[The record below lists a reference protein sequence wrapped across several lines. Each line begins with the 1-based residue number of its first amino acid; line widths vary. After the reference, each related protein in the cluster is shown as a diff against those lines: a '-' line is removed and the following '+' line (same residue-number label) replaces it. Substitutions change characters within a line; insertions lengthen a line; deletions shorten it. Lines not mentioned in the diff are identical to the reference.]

1 MKQTRLGLGVVLL
14 TLFWSVGGVQ
24 TQADEQD
31 QRLDPA
37 GIYKLPHEVIPPA
50 SLRALKENLLN
61 SSETASDPIT
71 SIRQVLDP
79 YYAQFVDPKRTEE
92 ERRLGLIFTEKTD
105 RNSLRLLI
113 LKMLGKIT
121 GGQQLRDSP
130 ILFELH
136 WLLSQEYSKKKQNFK
151 ALEEALAALRYRD
164 FSHTEEAFSK
174 EERLR
179 ELYDTNEVERAK
191 EHANAKKELEKAN
204 LDLEKAKDRI
214 HLLEAASVREKDL
227 IFESNPPANARK
239 VTANDITLAKQDLK
253 NADDTLKKAANAYK
267 DSFENNYYPFFKRK
281 SREDAETVFTL
292 AKFVKESEN
301 ENKERLK
308 VVNKTSVSGQGIFVL
323 FDYKRNTDFFA
334 YAALLELAFRL
345 DPEYSPVV
353 LALAEELKASGK
365 KSKSLDFFLKY
376 LALALKENKTPSE
389 MAYVYRAIASLHTE
403 LKQYVLAAEF
413 YEKYYQSEP
422 DPKKK
427 GIYAFELGNFFES
440 KLGNLES
447 GKKYYED
454 WLQIREQEKATASDL
469 SFIDSQERIRME
481 VLAYLGISKL
491 YRYEK
496 KPPKEKEELI
506 RSVQAYDRLREN
518 LRLEEEK
525 YSLGK
530 KELLQIKKGL
540 LERTNDQ
547 DMAQYRLKSLEME
560 ESKEKMDIIRTKL
573 DASPGPRAM
582 QRLSVLY
589 EFEKNY
595 GESKRMN
602 EEILK
607 VGNQTEI
614 NLALKNIERINKIL
628 EDGMQRDPYP
638 RDPLSGDTY

>member
-1 MKQTRLGLGVVLL
+1 MKQTRLKLGAILLILFGLGV
-14 TLFWSVGGVQ
+14 GVR
-24 TQADEQD
+24 TEADEQD

-50 SLRALKENLLN
+50 NLRTLKENLLN
-61 SSETASDPIT
+61 SSETVSDPIT

-92 ERRLGLIFTEKTD
+92 ERRLGRIFTEKTD
-105 RNSLRLLI
+105 RNTLRLLI
-113 LKMLGKIT
+113 LKMMNKIT
-121 GGQQLRDSP
+121 GGEQLRDSP

-191 EHANAKKELEKAN
+191 QHAKVKKELEKAN
-204 LDLEKAKDRI
+204 VDLEKAKDRV
-214 HLLEAASVREKDL
+214 HLLEASSAREKDL
-227 IFESNPPANARK
+227 IFESNPPNNARK
-239 VTANDITLAKQDLK
+239 VTANDISLAKQGVK
-253 NADDTLKKAANAYK
+253 NADDSLKRAASAYK

-281 SREDAETVFTL
+281 SREDADTVFTL
-292 AKFVKESEN
+292 AKFIKESEN

-345 DPEYSPVV
+345 DPEHSQVV

-365 KSKSLDFFLKY
+365 KAKSLDFFLKF
-376 LALALKENKTPSE
+376 LALALKENKTPAE
-389 MAYVYRAIASLHTE
+389 IAYVYRAIASLHTE

-413 YEKYYQSEP
+413 YEKYYLSEP

-427 GIYAFELGNFFES
+427 GIYAFELGNFFEG

-454 WLQIREQEKATASDL
+454 WLQIREQEKAAASDL
-469 SFIDSQERIRME
+469 SFPESQERIRME

-496 KPPKEKEELI
+496 KPPKEKEELVKSI
-506 RSVQAYDRLREN
+506 QAYDRLREN

-525 YSLGK
+525 YSQGK

>member
-1 MKQTRLGLGVVLL
+1 MVLL

-37 GIYKLPHEVIPPA
+37 GIYTLPHEIIPPA
-50 SLRALKENLLN
+50 SLRTLKENLLN

-92 ERRLGLIFTEKTD
+92 ERRLGRIFTEKTD

-253 NADDTLKKAANAYK
+253 NADEALKKAANAYK

>member
-1 MKQTRLGLGVVLL
+1 MKLARLQRGAFLLLLLWLGI
-14 TLFWSVGGVQ
+14 GVQ

-50 SLRALKENLLN
+50 NLRQLKENLLN
-61 SSETASDPIT
+61 SSESVADPIT

-92 ERRLGLIFTEKTD
+92 ERRLGRIFTEKTD
-105 RNSLRLLI
+105 RNTLRLLI

-121 GGQQLRDSP
+121 QANQLRDSP
-130 ILFELH
+130 ILYELH
-136 WLLSQEYSKKKQNFK
+136 WLLAVEYSKKKQNFK
-151 ALEEALAALRYRD
+151 ALEEAVAALRYRD

-179 ELYDTNEVERAK
+179 ELYDTNEVERARQ
-191 EHANAKKELEKAN
+191 HSSSKKELEKSN
-204 LDLEKAKDRI
+204 VDLEKAKDRV
-214 HLLEAASVREKDL
+214 HLLEAASVREKEL
-227 IFESNPPANARK
+227 IFESGPPSNRK
-239 VTANDITLAKQDLK
+239 VSANDITLAKQDVKTAEDALK
-253 NADDTLKKAANAYK
+253 RADNSYK

-281 SREDAETVFTL
+281 SREDSDAIFTL
-292 AKFVKESEN
+292 AKYVKESEN

-334 YAALLELAFRL
+334 YAALLELAFKL

-365 KSKSLDFFLKY
+365 KAKSLDFYLKY
-376 LALALKENKTPSE
+376 LALALKENKTPAEIAS
-389 MAYVYRAIASLHTE
+389 VYRSIASLHTE

-413 YEKYYQSEP
+413 YEKYYLSEP

-440 KLGNLES
+440 KLGNLEA
-447 GKKYYED
+447 GKKYYQD
-454 WLQIREQEKATASDL
+454 WIEIRDQEKATSAEL
-469 SFIDSQERIRME
+469 SFPESQERIRME

-496 KPPKEKEELI
+496 KPPKEKDELI
-506 RSVQAYDRLREN
+506 KSIQAYDRLREN
-518 LRLEEEK
+518 LRLEETK
-525 YSLGK
+525 YSQGK

-582 QRLSVLY
+582 QRLSILY

-638 RDPLSGDTY
+638 RDPLAGDTY

>member
-1 MKQTRLGLGVVLL
+1 MKQTRLILGAILLILFGLGV
-14 TLFWSVGGVQ
+14 SVR
-24 TQADEQD
+24 TEADEQD

-37 GIYKLPHEVIPPA
+37 GIYKLPHEVILPA
-50 SLRALKENLLN
+50 SLRTLKENLLN

-92 ERRLGLIFTEKTD
+92 ERRLGRIFTEKTD
-105 RNSLRLLI
+105 RNTLRLLI
-113 LKMLGKIT
+113 LKMMNKIT

-151 ALEEALAALRYRD
+151 ALEEALSALRYRD
-164 FSHTEEAFSK
+164 FSHTEESFSK

-179 ELYDTNEVERAK
+179 ELYDTSEVERAK
-191 EHANAKKELEKAN
+191 QHAKVKKELEKAN
-204 LDLEKAKDRI
+204 SDLEKAKDKV
-214 HLLEAASVREKDL
+214 HLLEASSAREKDL
-227 IFESNPPANARK
+227 IFESNPPSNARK
-239 VTANDITLAKQDLK
+239 VTANDISLAKQDVK
-253 NADDTLKKAANAYK
+253 NADDSLKRAAGAYK

-281 SREDAETVFTL
+281 SREDADTVFAL

-376 LALALKENKTPSE
+376 LALALKENKTPAE
-389 MAYVYRAIASLHTE
+389 IAYVYRAIASLHTE

-413 YEKYYQSEP
+413 YEKYYLSEP

-447 GKKYYED
+447 GRKYYED

-469 SFIDSQERIRME
+469 SFPEAQERIRME

-496 KPPKEKEELI
+496 KPPKEKEELVKSI
-506 RSVQAYDRLREN
+506 QAYDRLREN

-525 YSLGK
+525 YSQGK

>member
-1 MKQTRLGLGVVLL
+1 MKQTRLILGVILLIVFGLGVNVR
-14 TLFWSVGGVQ
+14 TE
-24 TQADEQD
+24 ADEQD

-50 SLRALKENLLN
+50 TLRTLKENLLN
-61 SSETASDPIT
+61 SSDTASDPIT

-92 ERRLGLIFTEKTD
+92 ERRLGRIFTEKTD
-105 RNSLRLLI
+105 RNTLRLLI

-121 GGQQLRDSP
+121 QGQQLRDSP

-164 FSHTEEAFSK
+164 FSHTEESFSK

-179 ELYDTNEVERAK
+179 ELYDSNEVDRARQ
-191 EHANAKKELEKAN
+191 HAKVKKELEKAN
-204 LDLEKAKDRI
+204 TDLENAKDRV
-214 HLLEAASVREKDL
+214 HLLEASSAREKDL
-227 IFESNPPANARK
+227 IFESNPPTNARK
-239 VTANDITLAKQDLK
+239 VTSNDISLAKQNVK
-253 NADDTLKKAANAYK
+253 NADDALKKAANTYK

-281 SREDAETVFTL
+281 SREDADTVFTL
-292 AKFVKESEN
+292 AKFVKDSEN

-345 DPEYSPVV
+345 DPEHSQVV

-365 KSKSLDFFLKY
+365 KAKSLDFFLKF
-376 LALALKENKTPSE
+376 LALALKENKTPAE
-389 MAYVYRAIASLHTE
+389 IAYVYRAIASLHTE

-413 YEKYYQSEP
+413 YEKYYLSEP

-454 WLQIREQEKATASDL
+454 WLQIREQEKATATDL
-469 SFIDSQERIRME
+469 SFTDSQERIRME
-481 VLAYLGISKL
+481 VIAYLGISKL

-506 RSVQAYDRLREN
+506 KSIQAYDRLREN

-573 DASPGPRAM
+573 DTSPGPRAM

-589 EFEKNY
+589 EFEKDY
-595 GESKRMN
+595 GQSKKMN

>member
-1 MKQTRLGLGVVLL
+1 MKQTRLILGVLLLIVFGLGVNVR
-14 TLFWSVGGVQ
+14 TE
-24 TQADEQD
+24 ADEQD

-50 SLRALKENLLN
+50 TLRTLKENLLN
-61 SSETASDPIT
+61 SSDTTSDPIT

-92 ERRLGLIFTEKTD
+92 ERRLGRIFTEKTD
-105 RNSLRLLI
+105 RNTLRLLI

-121 GGQQLRDSP
+121 QGQRLRDSP

-164 FSHTEEAFSK
+164 FSHTEESFSK

-179 ELYDTNEVERAK
+179 ELYDTNEVERARQ
-191 EHANAKKELEKAN
+191 HAKAKKELDKAN
-204 LDLEKAKDRI
+204 LDLEKAKDRV
-214 HLLEAASVREKDL
+214 HLLEAASAREKDL
-227 IFESNPPANARK
+227 IFESNPPSNARK
-239 VTANDITLAKQDLK
+239 VTVNDITLAKQDVK
-253 NADDTLKKAANAYK
+253 NADDSLKRAANTYK

-281 SREDAETVFTL
+281 SREDADTVFTL
-292 AKFVKESEN
+292 AKFVKDSEN

-345 DPEYSPVV
+345 DPEHSQIV

-376 LALALKENKTPSE
+376 LALALKENKTPAE
-389 MAYVYRAIASLHTE
+389 IAYVYRAIASLHTE

-413 YEKYYQSEP
+413 YEKYYLAEP

-447 GKKYYED
+447 GKKYYQD

-469 SFIDSQERIRME
+469 SFPDSQERIRME

-496 KPPKEKEELI
+496 KPVKEKEELI
-506 RSVQAYDRLREN
+506 RSIQAYDRLREN

-589 EFEKNY
+589 EFEKDY
-595 GESKRMN
+595 GQSKRMN

>member
-1 MKQTRLGLGVVLL
+1 MKQTRLILGAILLIIFGLGV
-14 TLFWSVGGVQ
+14 SVR
-24 TQADEQD
+24 TEADEQD

-37 GIYKLPHEVIPPA
+37 GIYKLPHEIIPPA
-50 SLRALKENLLN
+50 NLRVLKENLLN
-61 SSETASDPIT
+61 SSETVSDPIT

-92 ERRLGLIFTEKTD
+92 ERRLGRIFTEKTD
-105 RNSLRLLI
+105 RNTLRLLI

-136 WLLSQEYSKKKQNFK
+136 WMLSQEYSKKKQNFK

-164 FSHTEEAFSK
+164 FSHTEESFSK

-179 ELYDTNEVERAK
+179 ELYDTNEVEKARQHAK
-191 EHANAKKELEKAN
+191 VKKELEKAN
-204 LDLEKAKDRI
+204 LDLEKAKDRV
-214 HLLEAASVREKDL
+214 HLLEASSAREKDL
-227 IFESNPPANARK
+227 IFESNPPSNARK
-239 VTANDITLAKQDLK
+239 VTANDITLAKQDVK
-253 NADDTLKKAANAYK
+253 NADDSLKRAASAYK

-281 SREDAETVFTL
+281 SREDADTVFAL

-376 LALALKENKTPSE
+376 LALALKENKTPAE
-389 MAYVYRAIASLHTE
+389 MAYAYRAIASLHTE

-413 YEKYYQSEP
+413 YEKYYLSEP
-422 DPKKK
+422 DYKKK

-447 GKKYYED
+447 GKKYYEE
-454 WLQIREQEKATASDL
+454 WLQIREQEKATALDL
-469 SFIDSQERIRME
+469 SFPEAQERIRME

-496 KPPKEKEELI
+496 KPPKEKEELVKSI
-506 RSVQAYDRLREN
+506 QAYDRLREN

-525 YSLGK
+525 YSQGK

-573 DASPGPRAM
+573 DTSPGPRAM

>member
-1 MKQTRLGLGVVLL
+1 MKQTRLILGVLLLIVFGLGVNVR
-14 TLFWSVGGVQ
+14 TE
-24 TQADEQD
+24 ADEQD

-50 SLRALKENLLN
+50 TLRTLKENLLN
-61 SSETASDPIT
+61 SSDTTSDPIT

-92 ERRLGLIFTEKTD
+92 ERRLGRIFTEKTD
-105 RNSLRLLI
+105 RNTLRLLI

-121 GGQQLRDSP
+121 QGQQLRDSP

-164 FSHTEEAFSK
+164 FSHTEELFSK

-179 ELYDTNEVERAK
+179 ELYDTNEVERARQ
-191 EHANAKKELEKAN
+191 HAKAKKELDKAN
-204 LDLEKAKDRI
+204 LDLEKAKDRV
-214 HLLEAASVREKDL
+214 HLLEAASAREKDL
-227 IFESNPPANARK
+227 IFESNPPSNARK
-239 VTANDITLAKQDLK
+239 VTANDITLAKQDVK
-253 NADDTLKKAANAYK
+253 NADDSLKRAANTYK

-281 SREDAETVFTL
+281 SREDADTVFTL
-292 AKFVKESEN
+292 AKFVKDSEN

-345 DPEYSPVV
+345 DPEHSQIV

-376 LALALKENKTPSE
+376 LALALKENKTPAE
-389 MAYVYRAIASLHTE
+389 IAYVYRAIASLHTE

-413 YEKYYQSEP
+413 YEKYYLAEP

-447 GKKYYED
+447 GKKYYQD

-469 SFIDSQERIRME
+469 SFPDSQERIRME

-496 KPPKEKEELI
+496 KPVKEKEELI
-506 RSVQAYDRLREN
+506 RSIQAYDRLREN

-589 EFEKNY
+589 EFEKDY
-595 GESKRMN
+595 GQSKRMN

>member
-1 MKQTRLGLGVVLL
+1 MKQTRLILGVLL
-14 TLFWSVGGVQ
+14 LIFFGFGVNVR
-24 TQADEQD
+24 TEADEQD

-50 SLRALKENLLN
+50 SLRTLKENLLN
-61 SSETASDPIT
+61 STDTASDPIT
-71 SIRQVLDP
+71 TIRQVLDP

-92 ERRLGLIFTEKTD
+92 ERRLGRIFTEKTD
-105 RNSLRLLI
+105 RNTLRLLI

-121 GGQQLRDSP
+121 TGQQLRDSP

-164 FSHTEEAFSK
+164 FSHTEESFSK

-179 ELYDTNEVERAK
+179 ELYDTNEVERARQ
-191 EHANAKKELEKAN
+191 HAKVKKELEKAN
-204 LDLEKAKDRI
+204 LDLENAKDRV
-214 HLLEAASVREKDL
+214 HLLEASSVREKDL
-227 IFESNPPANARK
+227 IFESNPPSNARK
-239 VTANDITLAKQDLK
+239 VTANDISLAKQNVK
-253 NADDTLKKAANAYK
+253 NADDSLKKAANAYK

-281 SREDAETVFTL
+281 SKEDADTVFAL
-292 AKFVKESEN
+292 AKFVKDSEN

-345 DPEYSPVV
+345 DPEHSQVV

-365 KSKSLDFFLKY
+365 KAKSLDFFLKY
-376 LALALKENKTPSE
+376 LALALKENKTPAE
-389 MAYVYRAIASLHTE
+389 IAYVYRAIASLHTE

-413 YEKYYQSEP
+413 YEKYYLAEP

-454 WLQIREQEKATASDL
+454 WLQIREQEKAVASDL
-469 SFIDSQERIRME
+469 SFPDSQERIRME

-506 RSVQAYDRLREN
+506 KSIQAYDRLREN

-589 EFEKNY
+589 EFEKDY
-595 GESKRMN
+595 GQSKKMN

-628 EDGMQRDPYP
+628 EDGMARDPYP